1 MLDSFLGLLDRASWV
16 LTTLIVG
23 GLAAMAWRYDDPLR
37 WSATLLAVAL
47 VIGTIVSLTP
57 RRPSIEGLQN
67 VAFDVALATVVL
79 RLLGDRTWG
88 LVLGILV
95 GIAAVSMLVRY
106 VGDVRSLRRERTLQP
121 TP

>member
-23 GLAAMAWRYDDPLR
+23 GLAAIAWRYDDPLR
-37 WSATLLAVAL
+37 WPATLLTVVLL
-47 VIGTIVSLTP
+47 VGTIVSLTP
-57 RRPSIEGLQN
+57 RRPWIEGLQN
-67 VAFDVALATVVL
+67 VAFDVVLAAVVL

-88 LVLGILV
+88 LVLGILI
-95 GIAAVSMLVRY
+95 GLAAVGMLVRY
-106 VGDVRSLRRERTLQP
+106 VGDVRALRREDALQT